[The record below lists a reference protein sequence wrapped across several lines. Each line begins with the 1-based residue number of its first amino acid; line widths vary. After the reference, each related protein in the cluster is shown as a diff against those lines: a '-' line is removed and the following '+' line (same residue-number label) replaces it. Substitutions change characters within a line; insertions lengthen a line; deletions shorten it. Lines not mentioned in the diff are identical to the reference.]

1 MVSERGLIHMP
12 GQRKRKRSRERAR
25 RRAQDVP
32 GRWEPLFSTQE
43 QAEMK
48 EYVRRLIAEGKV
60 TDPELLRIDQFC
72 GRLVHPT
79 SYRVSLFVPEGSA

>member
-1 MVSERGLIHMP
+1 MAPERGLIHMP
-12 GQRKRKRSRERAR
+12 GQRKRKRSRERSQR
-25 RRAQDVP
+25 RVQDIP
-32 GRWEPLFSTQE
+32 GHWEPLFSTQV

-60 TDPELLRIDQFC
+60 TNPELLRIDQFC

-79 SYRVSLFVPEGSA
+79 SYRVSVFVPHESA

>member
-1 MVSERGLIHMP
+1 MP
-12 GQRKRKRSRERAR
+12 GQRKRKRSRERAY
-25 RRAQDVP
+25 RRAEDVP

-48 EYVRRLIAEGKV
+48 EYVRRLHAEGTV
-60 TDPELLRIDQFC
+60 TDPSQLRFDTFC

-79 SYRVSLFVPEGSA
+79 SYRVSIFVPDARS